1 MRCFKRFLKSLS
13 GSLRYDTVMNNDEH
27 KNNPMHGVKLAQIL
41 EELEAHY
48 GWSELDRLIRI
59 NCFNSN
65 PSIKSCLKFLRK
77 TPWARAKVEALYLE
91 MLKNQKE

>member
-1 MRCFKRFLKSLS
+1 MRCLKSFLKSLS

-27 KNNPMHGVKLAQIL
+27 KNNPMHGVKLVQVL

-48 GWSELDRLIRI
+48 GWETLDSLIQI

-77 TPWARAKVEALYLE
+77 TPWARAKVEALYLL
-91 MLKNQKE
+91 MVKARD

>member
-1 MRCFKRFLKSLS
+1 M
-13 GSLRYDTVMNNDEH
+13 DNNEH

-48 GWSELDRLIRI
+48 GWDELDNRIRI

-77 TPWARAKVEALYLE
+77 TSWARDKVEALYLL
-91 MLKNQKE
+91 MVKERD